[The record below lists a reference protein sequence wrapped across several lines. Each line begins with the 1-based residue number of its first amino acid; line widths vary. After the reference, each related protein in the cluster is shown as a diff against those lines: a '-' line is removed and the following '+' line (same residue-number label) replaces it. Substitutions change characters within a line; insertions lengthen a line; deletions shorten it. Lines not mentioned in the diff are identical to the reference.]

1 MSSVYWRISRSS
13 LFHVG
18 EVSSI
23 KRNLAHR
30 QTWRHFDFLL
40 FGAVI
45 ILCIFGVAM
54 IRSAVA
60 GNALLAGYP
69 QRQMIFIAISLVVI
83 LAATYIDYHYW
94 FSLSNLMYLMAVVL
108 LLFIFVYGTA
118 AYGSARWIDT
128 GFFFIQPS
136 EVAKIIMIVVLAAYF
151 AREKDSPRNLI
162 WIIKGFALTFFL
174 VVWILLQPNLS
185 TSLVIMIMWF
195 SMMWISGLPTKY
207 LVYMGAIGLTVLILI
222 VTLLATG
229 NKVPFIELYQIER
242 VTNFLSPDTDARHGA
257 DYNVQQALIT
267 IGSGDWFGMGYGQG
281 SQVQLRFLKVRHT
294 DFIFSA
300 MAQEFGFFGTV
311 LIISLLVFVIFR
323 CFRAAYLA
331 SDMFGALIAF
341 GFGFLIFFQTA
352 VNIGVNLK
360 VIPVTG
366 LTLPFISY
374 GGSSL
379 LSLSLGIGLV
389 ESVILRHKPLEF

>member
-1 MSSVYWRISRSS
+1 MQ
-13 LFHVG
+13 
-18 EVSSI
+18 
-23 KRNLAHR
+23 KREL
-30 QTWRHFDFLL
+30 WRHFDYWL

-60 GNALLAGYP
+60 GNETLGGIV
-69 QRQMIFIAISLVVI
+69 QSQMVWITISLVVI
-83 LAATYIDYHYW
+83 LATTWIDYHYW
-94 FSLSNLMYLMAVVL
+94 LSLSNLMYWVAIGL
-108 LLFIFVYGTA
+108 LLVIFAIGQVSFGA
-118 AYGSARWIDT
+118 ARWIST
-128 GFFFIQPS
+128 GLFNIQPS
-136 EVAKIIMIVVLAAYF
+136 EIAKIVMIIVLAAYF
-151 AREKDSPRNLI
+151 SKQNDKPRDLW
-162 WIIKGFALTFFL
+162 WIGKSFIITAFM

-185 TSLVIMIMWF
+185 MSLVILVLWF

-207 LVYMGAIGLTVLILI
+207 LAAIIMLGLILI
-222 VTLLATG
+222 IVFIGLLATG
-229 NKVPFIELYQIER
+229 IEIPFIQDYQLKR
-242 VTNFLSPDTDARHGA
+242 VANFLFPDPTARHG
-257 DYNVQQALIT
+257 DTYNVDQALIT
-267 IGSGDWFGMGYGQG
+267 IGSGGLFGQGYGHG
-281 SQVQLRFLKVRHT
+281 SQVQLRYLKVRHT
-294 DFIFSA
+294 DFIFAA
-300 MAQEFGFFGTV
+300 MAEEFGFIGTV
-311 LIISLLVFVIFR
+311 IIVSLLVFVVFR
-323 CFRAAYLA
+323 CFRAARLS

-379 LSLSLGIGLV
+379 LSLALGIGLV